1 MAAAPAATVAV
12 ATAAA
17 PARRRR
23 RRAVD
28 RRLAAAPA
36 ATVRVVTAA
45 ASARRRRRRG
55 DLAAA
60 VAVVARAVLARLRL
74 RLRRR
79 RLGAA
84 VALRRAAPRPRS
96 GGGLAMLHRGVVA
109 RRPRVRQRHRRR
121 RRWRRRL
128 RLLLPLITGAINFG
142 RRSGDRCGG
151 RRIRNGGSRS
161 SATSCLRLLR
171 RRPYVN
177 DGDVP
182 DELAAGLAPDDAAE
196 LVGGEVAAD
205 DHPVVLVLVLRL
217 LDAILVCTRNRSHI
231 KQNKK
236 TTLFTS

>member
-1 MAAAPAATVAV
+1 M
-12 ATAAA
+12 
-17 PARRRR
+17 
-23 RRAVD
+23 
-28 RRLAAAPA
+28 
-36 ATVRVVTAA
+36 
-45 ASARRRRRRG
+45 
-55 DLAAA
+55 
-60 VAVVARAVLARLRL
+60 AVVARAVLACLRL

-121 RRWRRRL
+121 RRRRRWRRRL
-128 RLLLPLITGAINFG
+128 RLLLALITGAINFG

-161 SATSCLRLLR
+161 SATSCLRLLLRRRR

-217 LDAILVCTRNRSHI
+217 LDAILVCMRNRSHI